1 MSLSSSGNANL
12 TGEDNASKGG
22 IATTTPNQSM
32 SVGYNAAPLSVG
44 SMNAFVGFQV
54 ALYSR
59 TGSYNVVVGSES
71 ALRLASS
78 YNCVLGYSAA
88 TALVDGGATT
98 VVGALAGATVVS
110 GRANTLVG
118 CAADVG
124 AGGVEDAVAVGAAA
138 SVGANG
144 GVAIGAGATA
154 GGALSLA
161 VGSGAQTAGEGEINI
176 MNRVRG
182 FRAAS
187 TGKYTL
193 ELNAD
198 LTRLRGA
205 LAFSGSSGSGSSWAV
220 FADAA
225 SKDLVFLSDAGVSTR
240 LTGSFR
246 PGVLN
251 FTGQHRC
258 KVAAGEDL
266 RALRPGA
273 VVVATG
279 AYCDLEGRADLLDV
293 DEALPMVALCRRARD
308 PRVFGVVSAVHAGE
322 GCREFQVGTVIAR
335 LPGRASLLGRVSV
348 NSAGEGGV
356 LVCGQG
362 GDIRNGDLLV
372 ASDTPGVCMRQ
383 RQRRS
388 AAQGGG
394 EYDDDEDEDDVVRAC
409 TVAKVTCD
417 CFFGEDTDEIKLV
430 GCTYRM

>member
-1 MSLSSSGNANL
+1 MSISSSGNANL
-12 TGEDNASKGG
+12 TGEDQSKGGG
-22 IATTTPNQSM
+22 IATTQNQSL
-32 SVGYNAAPLSVG
+32 SVGYNAAPQSVG
-44 SMNAFVGFQV
+44 IMNSFLGYQV

-59 TGSYNVVVGSES
+59 TGSYNVVVGCES

-78 YNCVLGYSAA
+78 YNCVIGYSSA
-88 TALVDGGATT
+88 TSLVGGGATT
-98 VVGALAGATVVS
+98 VVGALAGATIVS

-124 AGGVEDAVAVGAAA
+124 AGNVEDAVAIGSAS
-138 SVGANG
+138 SVGAKG

-161 VGSGAQTAGEGEINI
+161 IGAGAQTASEGEINV
-176 MNRVRG
+176 MNRVCG
-182 FRAAS
+182 YRAAQS
-187 TGKYTL
+187 NKYTL

-198 LTRLRGA
+198 LTRLGGA
-205 LAFSGSSGSGSSWAV
+205 LSFPGPSSWAV
-220 FADAA
+220 FGDVA
-225 SKDLVFLSDAGVSTR
+225 SKDLVFLSEDGVSTR

-258 KVAAGEDL
+258 RVAEGEDL
-266 RALRPGA
+266 LALRPGA

-279 AYCDLEGRADLLDV
+279 AYCDLDGCEDLLDV
-293 DEALPMVALCRRARD
+293 DEALPVVTLCRRARD
-308 PRVFGVVSAVHAGE
+308 PRVFGVVSTVHTNDG
-322 GCREFQVGTVIAR
+322 GREFQVGTVIAR
-335 LPGRASLLGRVSV
+335 LPGKDSLLGRVSV

-372 ASDTPGVCMRQ
+372 ASDIPGVCMRQ
-383 RQRRS
+383 S
-388 AAQGGG
+388 LYPWGED
-394 EYDDDEDEDDVVRAC
+394 EYDDMVRAC
-409 TVAKVTCD
+409 TVAKITCD
-417 CFFGEDTDEIKLV
+417 CSFGENREQIKLV